1 MIKAAKMLSLKL
13 FAHQAFWRVIC
24 NFFLLILIY
33 SCTNDRCI
41 DADDFGFAKFT
52 VSSRYP
58 KTTTVI
64 NNKGDKSTLNYI
76 EDYQGK
82 QAGAWLDSG
91 YELNGQPLTIMVKNW
106 SYDKKR
112 NNATASLLSAWSP
125 WFGKDKNVNS
135 LPRYLYNLRSCRFA
149 NNDTCGL
156 AQTPDDTRI
165 LNAPCLMKQGVGL
178 YGLLTTQKAPDPN
191 ASAMSRYNPDTVTGL
206 TFHVGDPGNLDTA
219 KLYDIDNSFK
229 RSRKEARANAALS
242 LAGGIIVKQDIEKY
256 KGGKLYFK
264 ILDTDY
270 SDNAGQYIV
279 VIKSGVRNVGFDP
292 FAQLADKFKEMF
304 FGSGADNL
312 GLVPQLYN
320 NILKQPGFR
329 KTVSALLSMYIMF
342 MGMGFL
348 IGITKFTKHELF
360 NRIFKVLIIS
370 VLISVDTSWQFFYD
384 NFFNLFINGL
394 QQLVGY
400 IQEAATGGKTQ
411 GGESIIALIF
421 AEQTFSKLLALLLM
435 DFSGFIYCIVFLC
448 LMGFIVAMYLKA
460 YILYITS
467 LMMIGIIISMAP
479 IFLCF
484 LLFQA
489 TKYLFDN
496 WLKQLITYSFQPII
510 LFASLAFLG
519 NMVRDEIYN
528 SLGFKVCAIPII
540 DIGVTEKPLLSMYY
554 PQPATPA
561 FFNNNLVQ
569 MSVPKPIDIY
579 DDKGKI
585 IKSYKAYEKIDYR
598 YPDIPFL
605 DPEMDPAIGDD
616 KARIT
621 KFKDKGSFIQF
632 EGLVYLILIVW
643 ILHYF
648 NESTIDI
655 ANSIIGSGAQLT
667 SMKGI
672 TSSLN
677 HNLLSRPADQMKD
690 MLQGR
695 LEKNSAYRSAVA
707 AYRTAESAASYASTA
722 VEKNLELG
730 LSKFASVSQSSILL
744 DKHRVAIARKFG
756 WIANATGMTRGINE
770 RAHIRGEFDQEL
782 KKKLDNYNFRKTQL
796 KKGVSDMYNDLN
808 NVAAPKENILDK
820 KDEPLE
826 EGADKQKPLT
836 KNQIRTNKVL
846 DGLANMIS
854 APDPH
859 GTTDKKLYEAKRKL
873 ALQKKHKKEQESLEK
888 WSRAE
893 AKNNLSKKESSR
905 IFASRQLGAGVS
917 EEALSLDDDLLEK
930 SLQVQSGDK
939 VSEKVEA
946 DVLPPEDR
954 AKEDRAKEDS
964 IAYGEKDSINLQK
977 DSSGQGGDLV
987 NDSAGRESA
996 YSKKLSSKEKKVDLK
1011 NIYSEDKK
1019 SESVLDLGGNY
1030 KEELVSKEAID
1041 GNDSVASSDAGDAGN
1056 SQSQKQS
1063 KAYRDKISARA
1074 SGDVDDIYAQSLI
1087 DDPGGK
1093 PDFKDAHKEQLQQ
1106 NYQDNLQEKHQE
1118 FKKDIANEKNI
1129 NPKVKR

>member
-1 MIKAAKMLSLKL
+1 MIKAAKMLSFNL
-13 FAHQAFWRVIC
+13 FTHQAFWRVIC

-64 NNKGDKSTLNYI
+64 NNKGDKGTLNYI

-125 WFGKDKNVNS
+125 WFGKDKNANS
-135 LPRYLYNLRSCRFA
+135 LPRYLYNLRSCHFA
-149 NNDTCGL
+149 NNDTCAQ
-156 AQTPDDTRI
+156 AQTPDEKRI
-165 LNAPCLMKQGVGL
+165 VNAPCLMKQGVGL
-178 YGLLTTQKAPDPN
+178 YGLLTTKKAPDPN
-191 ASAMSRYNPDTVTGL
+191 ASAMSRYNPDTATGF
-206 TFHVGDPGNLDTA
+206 TFHVGDPANRDTA

-348 IGITKFTKHELF
+348 VGITKFTKHELF
-360 NRIFKVLIIS
+360 SRIFKVLIIS

-435 DFSGFIYCIVFLC
+435 DFSGFIYCVVFLC
-448 LMGFIVAMYLKA
+448 LMGFIVVMYLKA
-460 YILYITS
+460 YILYITA

-484 LLFQA
+484 LLFKA

-655 ANSIIGSGAQLT
+655 ANSIIGGGAQLT

-677 HNLLSRPADQMKD
+677 HNLLSRPADQIKD

-707 AYRTAESAASYASTA
+707 AYRTAESAVSYASTA

-730 LSKFASVSQSSILL
+730 VYKPTFLL
-744 DKHRVAIARKFG
+744 DKYREAFARNKKVG
-756 WIANATGMTRGINE
+756 WIANATGMTRGLNE
-770 RAHIRGEFDQEL
+770 RAHIRGEYDKEL
-782 KKKLDNYNFRKTQL
+782 KNKLNSYNFRKTQL
-796 KKGVSDMYNDLN
+796 RKGISDMYNDLN
-808 NVAAPKENILDK
+808 NVAAPEAREENILDK
-820 KDEPLE
+820 KDQALE
-826 EGADKQKPLT
+826 EGDDKKKPLT
-836 KNQIRTNKVL
+836 KRQIRTNKVL
-846 DGLANMIS
+846 DGLANIIS
-854 APDPH
+854 APDPKE
-859 GTTDKKLYEAKRKL
+859 TTDKKLYEAKRKL

-888 WSRAE
+888 WSREE
-893 AKNNLSKKESSR
+893 AKNNLSKKEASR

-917 EEALSLDDDLLEK
+917 EEELSLDDNSFDK
-930 SLQVQSGDK
+930 SLQVQYGDK

-954 AKEDRAKEDS
+954 AKEDS
-964 IAYGEKDSINLQK
+964 ISQE
-977 DSSGQGGDLV
+977 GDPGD
-987 NDSAGRESA
+987 DSAGRRSI
-996 YSKKLSSKEKKVDLK
+996 YSKKPLSEEGKGDIK
-1011 NIYSEDKK
+1011 NIYAERKK
-1019 SESVLDLGGNY
+1019 SASMPDAGGNY
-1030 KEELVSKEAID
+1030 KEELDKE
-1041 GNDSVASSDAGDAGN
+1041 SVDLLDAGDAGDAGN
-1056 SQSQKQS
+1056 LQS
-1063 KAYRDKISARA
+1063 KKSNISYRENIRSSV
-1074 SGDVDDIYAQSLI
+1074 SGNTDNIYAQNLEGAEQSAQDL
-1087 DDPGGK
+1087 
-1093 PDFKDAHKEQLQQ
+1093 KDVYKKDIQQ
-1106 NYQDNLQEKHQE
+1106 SYQDNLQEQQQDSLQE
-1118 FKKDIANEKNI
+1118 QQQKLKKDITEQKNTDLKI
-1129 NPKVKR
+1129 KR